1 MTTDNRFFDNPFAV
15 PLGSLGRSPSLRA
28 ALEAAEAGFY
38 AVMLEL
44 DALNG
49 RGVKFQNLANVPT
62 TIEALKYLRGNAAAN
77 ALEFVSGANVG
88 FKTIAGTAYTL
99 IPSDAGLC
107 LETSSADAVAI
118 TVAPNADQAFAQ
130 GDVVI
135 VAQNAAGQIAFVPG
149 SGVTI
154 SSSDSSLKTRGT
166 QAQVALHYRGADA
179 WRLIGERELAA
190 LAYASLVVPNQFT
203 SLQAVTTVSLTD
215 ASTITTDAALG
226 NNFRV
231 TLGGNRTLG
240 NPSGLTDGAILN
252 WKIKQDGTGS
262 RTLAYGSKF
271 KWAGGSAPVL
281 STAASARDFITA
293 QYFSDEDILVA
304 AIMKGVA

>member
-1 MTTDNRFFDNPFAV
+1 MTTDNRFFDNPFNV
-15 PLGSLGRSPSLRA
+15 PIGSLARSPSIKA

-38 AVMLEL
+38 SVMLEL

-49 RGVKFQNLANVPT
+49 RGVKFQNLANVPA
-62 TIEALKYLRGNAAAN
+62 TIEALKYVRGNAAAN

-88 FKTIAGTAYTL
+88 FKTVTGTAYTL

-107 LETSSADAVAI
+107 LETSSADPVAI
-118 TVAPNADQAFAQ
+118 TVDTNANQDFEA
-130 GDVVI
+130 GDVVV
-135 VAQNAAGQIAFVPG
+135 VAQNAAGQITFVPG

-154 SSSDSSLKTRGT
+154 SSSDSSLKTRST

-203 SLQAVTTVSLTD
+203 ALQAVTSVSLTD
-215 ASTITTDAALG
+215 AGTITTDAALG

-240 NPSGLTDGAILN
+240 NPTNMTDGCILN

-271 KWAGGSAPVL
+271 KWAGGTAPTL
-281 STAASARDFITA
+281 STTAAARDFITA

-304 AIMKGVA
+304 AIIKGLA